1 MKAPHIPQAAVEE
14 SSRGEGHYY
23 DESREDEGDD
33 DDEVEFASDN
43 GHSNVLAK
51 RSLSVDFLND
61 HSSDPTA
68 ALPPR
73 PPSRTPASYEQGSGG
88 GGGGGETSS
97 AVQLL
102 SSPSGSSLDVKR
114 QETVAAVDQMK
125 ERLRHMGILPEQRQH
140 QQQQAVSAV
149 SDNAG
154 DDMYSFSPPPPPI
167 PPQSEPPSLAS
178 PSNLSL
184 QTPHETTITATEEI
198 ERKESELRLK
208 AQHFQSMY
216 DSWVRMQE
224 EMMTSYADIVTTRQ
238 ALLVT
243 QQTNNG
249 NSGPDA
255 LNNSPLRDPQ
265 DDSSLTS
272 PQQHQHH
279 LGLSHT
285 ESSRYS
291 TNNYNSTNNTNSTP
305 FSPPYFNNTHL
316 EQSMSKTL
324 SDTDSVLLLY
334 NRSMSQSIQSLYTLN
349 QSQMTTLPFLHS
361 NQFNLPTTPATEI
374 GEKSPNNVG
383 GHNSDP
389 SRRASA
395 IDNNNNTNNSNHN
408 NNSSSSVVEAE
419 DVSLVLERYSDKLVD
434 LVAEKLLH
442 KK

>member
-1 MKAPHIPQAAVEE
+1 MKASHMPHAAVEE
-14 SSRGEGHYY
+14 SSRGKGHNY
-23 DESREDEGDD
+23 DESDD
-33 DDEVEFASDN
+33 DDEFEIASGND
-43 GHSNVLAK
+43 HSNILAK

-73 PPSRTPASYEQGSGG
+73 PPPPSRTPASYEQCSGG
-88 GGGGGETSS
+88 EGN

-125 ERLRHMGILPEQRQH
+125 ERLRHMGILPEQRH
-140 QQQQAVSAV
+140 HLQQQAVSAE
-149 SDNAG
+149 
-154 DDMYSFSPPPPPI
+154 DDRASYDVYSFSPPPPPV
-167 PPQSEPPSLAS
+167 PPQSEPPPLAS

-184 QTPHETTITATEEI
+184 QTPHETTITTTEEI

-216 DSWVRMQE
+216 DSWVRTQE
-224 EMMTSYADIVTTRQ
+224 EMLTSYADIVNARQ

-243 QQTNNG
+243 QHTSTGSNG
-249 NSGPDA
+249 CTGHSGSGLDA
-255 LNNSPLRDPQ
+255 LRNSLKDPQ
-265 DDSSLTS
+265 YDNSLTS
-272 PQQHQHH
+272 SHQHN
-279 LGLSHT
+279 LGLSHDG
-285 ESSRYS
+285 SSQYS
-291 TNNYNSTNNTNSTP
+291 ANNYNTTNNTNTTP
-305 FSPPYFNNTHL
+305 YSPPYFNSTHL

-395 IDNNNNTNNSNHN
+395 INNNNNTNNSNHN